1 MDFFFIIMALAIP
14 ALIGGLWLGLFVPPT
29 IVGRAALVCG
39 NGLLAGLLVI
49 PMLMRLLDVMG
60 APLNFGT
67 TASSAGGLILLAAL
81 AHLYW
86 QRKPTGRAL
95 QKSAWYNLP
104 QSQKILVAFI
114 ASLLAVR
121 LTTLGLELLWRP
133 LFPWDA
139 TMHWATKARVWFDAG
154 SIVPFVENQEWLEL
168 SGGGVF
174 TDHHPDYPIT
184 TPLLQ
189 VWMNSALG
197 RWDESLMNLPWLLC
211 LLALGFAFYGQARAS
226 GAGLVVALVFS
237 YFLLSMPL
245 INTHVALAGYADLF
259 LGACYCAA
267 LMAFHNWSVHRQHWQ
282 AGMAVFF
289 ALSCTLIKNEG
300 FYWLLTFIPATVVVI
315 MPVRKAALMLACL
328 LLAAICLLALL
339 PPDLAIAGHSLN
351 RLKLY
356 YRPEALAGIG
366 NLLWVHDNWH
376 LFFYLLMLV
385 MPAGLIRSGSRANNY
400 LGIMTALA
408 SAVGLFLIL
417 FLFTGY
423 AGGAVR
429 FTAVGRI
436 GLQLMPGLVFL
447 ALLLSSELLG
457 ATPGK
462 SSPEPNKE
470 VVKSGV

>member
-1 MDFFFIIMALAIP
+1 MDIFFIIMALALP
-14 ALIGGLWLGLFVPPT
+14 ALLGGLWLGLFVPPT
-29 IVGRAALVCG
+29 TAGRAALVWG

-49 PMLMRLLDVMG
+49 PMLMRLLDAMG
-60 APLNFGT
+60 APLNFGA
-67 TASSAGGLILLAAL
+67 TASAAGGLALLAAL

-95 QKSAWYNLP
+95 QQSAWCDLP
-104 QSQKILVAFI
+104 HSQKILVAFI
-114 ASLLAVR
+114 GSLLAVR

-154 SIVPFVENQEWLEL
+154 SIVPFVENKEWLERA
-168 SGGGVF
+168 GEGVF

-189 VWMNSALG
+189 VWMNSAIG

-211 LLALGFAFYGQARAS
+211 LLALGAAFFGQARAS

-267 LMAFHNWSVHRQHWQ
+267 LMAFHNWSVHRQRWQ

-300 FYWLLTFIPATVVVI
+300 FYWLLSFIPALVVVM
-315 MPVRKAALMLACL
+315 MPVRKAALLLGCL
-328 LLAAICLLALL
+328 LLAAICLLVLF
-339 PPDLAIAGHSLN
+339 PPDLAIAGHSLD

-366 NLLWVHDNWH
+366 RIFWVHDNWH
-376 LFFYLLMLV
+376 LSVYLLILV
-385 MPAGLIRSGSRANNY
+385 LPAGLIRSGSRANNY
-400 LGIMTALA
+400 LGIIAVLA

-436 GLQLMPGLVFL
+436 SVQLMPGLVFL
-447 ALLLSSELLG
+447 TMLLSSELLG

-462 SSPEPNKE
+462 APPETRPM
-470 VVKSGV
+470 